1 MPNVKQSDNDPL
13 PEGEGRVRVFG
24 PAFNVQDSTPS
35 PQPSPS
41 GRGGIWVM
49 IVLSLFLTACWTRD
63 TPAPVSQY
71 RQREGALST
80 GAHTVRSG
88 ETVYNIAERY
98 QLVMRDIIVV
108 NNLQP
113 PYRLTPGQRLMLP
126 APRTYKVR
134 GNDTIYSV
142 SRLFNVST
150 TQIAQLNT
158 LRSPFILSKGQ
169 VLKLPVMDDRPAE
182 SQQASAAA
190 SLRSAP
196 PMPAVSS
203 GVTLPTPVG
212 TATSRIDREELGAPQ
227 TTGTAIPAPAPKVVP
242 ASVAARIPNV
252 TPPRAGTKFLRPVSG
267 PVLSSYGPK
276 PDGQHNDGVN
286 IRAARGT
293 PVKAAEN
300 GVIVYAS
307 NELKGYGNM
316 VLIRHANRWMTAYT
330 HLDTISLQRGA
341 TVKQGDTIGTV
352 GSTGS
357 VDQPQL
363 HFEIRRGTE
372 ALNPEKYM

>member
-1 MPNVKQSDNDPL
+1 MANAERFRYLILLMMAGLTLGV
-13 PEGEGRVRVFG
+13 
-24 PAFNVQDSTPS
+24 
-35 PQPSPS
+35 S
-41 GRGGIWVM
+41 G
-49 IVLSLFLTACWTRD
+49 CWTRG

-71 RQREGALST
+71 QQREGALST
-80 GAHTVRSG
+80 GAHTVRPG
-88 ETVYNIAERY
+88 DTVYNLAERY
-98 QLVMRDIIVV
+98 QLVMRDIIVA
-108 NNLQP
+108 NSLQP
-113 PYRLTPGQRLMLP
+113 PYNLMPGQRLMLP

-169 VLKLPVMDDRPAE
+169 TLKLPAVEDRPAKLHL
-182 SQQASAAA
+182 ASAAVT
-190 SLRSAP
+190 SSPLSDIP
-196 PMPAVSS
+196 PMPQADS
-203 GVTLPTPVG
+203 GVSLPAPVG
-212 TATSRIDREELGAPQ
+212 TATSRIDREELGTPQ
-227 TTGTAIPAPAPKVVP
+227 VTGTAIPAPPQQVVP
-242 ASVAARIPNV
+242 ASVAARVPDA
-252 TPPRAGTKFLRPVSG
+252 TPPRTGKFMRPVSG
-267 PVLSSYGPK
+267 SVLSAYGPK

-286 IRAARGT
+286 IKAARGT

-316 VLIRHANRWMTAYT
+316 ILIRHADRWMTAYT
-330 HLDTISLQRGA
+330 HLDTMTLQRGA
-341 TVKQGDTIGTV
+341 TVRQGDIIGTV

-357 VDQPQL
+357 VNQPQL
-363 HFEIRRGTE
+363 HFEIRRGTD